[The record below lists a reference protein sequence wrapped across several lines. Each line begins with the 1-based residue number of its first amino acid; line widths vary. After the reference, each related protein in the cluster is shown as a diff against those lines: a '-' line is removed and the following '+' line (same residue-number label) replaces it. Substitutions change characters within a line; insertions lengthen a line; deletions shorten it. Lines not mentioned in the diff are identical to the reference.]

1 MHAHELLFA
10 AWVLTE
16 ALLVLRHRSSRGSSG
31 DPTVRVLWVTMTLGI
46 GLALGLSFVAGWRL
60 PGDLGAWYWG
70 GITAMT
76 LGLVVRW
83 WAVLVLGR
91 FFTVDV
97 AIVSGHELVE
107 RGPYRFVRH
116 PSYTGLV
123 LVLLGVCGVLGSALS
138 ALVLLACALPPL
150 AWRIAVEERTLAREF
165 GARWTE
171 YAARTKR
178 LVPFVV

>member
-10 AWVLTE
+10 AWVFTE
-16 ALLVLRHRSSRGSSG
+16 ALLALRHRSTRGLTP

-60 PGDLGAWYWG
+60 PGDLRAWYVG
-70 GITAMT
+70 GCAAMSV
-76 LGLVVRW
+76 GLVVRW

-97 AIVSGHELVE
+97 AIQSGHELVV

-123 LVLLGVCGVLGSALS
+123 LVLFGVCGVLGSALS
-138 ALVLLACALPPL
+138 AFALLACALPPL
-150 AWRIAVEERTLAREF
+150 AWRIAVEERTLAGRF
-165 GARWTE
+165 GVAWSE
-171 YAARTKR
+171 YARRTKR
-178 LVPFVV
+178 LVPFVL

>member
-10 AWVLTE
+10 AWIVTE
-16 ALLVLRHRSSRGSSG
+16 LALVVLRRSKRGTSS
-31 DPTVRVLWVTMTLGI
+31 DRTVRVLWIAMTLGCAGAI
-46 GLALGLSFVAGWRL
+46 GCSSLDAWRF
-60 PGDLGAWYWG
+60 PGDPRAWYWS
-70 GITAMT
+70 GIGAMGV
-76 LGLVVRW
+76 GLVVRW